1 MTEKIQQIIDAIKQ
15 KTLRMHSQLV
25 ATREQN
31 VHLGTENQSL
41 KERIESLEQTNEVLK
56 AKLFDLELQLTA
68 TKEQVVHSSFSNSRK
83 EEEIDEL
90 VKEIE
95 YCISQLKK

>member
-1 MTEKIQQIIDAIKQ
+1 
-15 KTLRMHSQLV
+15 MHAQLV
-25 ATREQN
+25 ASREQIAYL
-31 VHLGTENQSL
+31 VTENQSF
-41 KERIESLEQTNEVLK
+41 KVQIESLGQANKALE
-56 AKLFDLELQLTA
+56 AKLSNLELQLFA
-68 TKEQVVHSSFSNSRK
+68 TKEQVVNAPVSHSKK

>member
-1 MTEKIQQIIDAIKQ
+1 MTEKIQQIILAIRTKMVQ
-15 KTLRMHSQLV
+15 MHEELV
-25 ATREQN
+25 ASREQN
-31 VHLGTENQSL
+31 NILETENESL
-41 KERIESLEQTNEVLK
+41 KSQIEELHKDREDQKV
-56 AKLFDLELQLTA
+56 KLSELELQLMA
-68 TKEQVVHSSFSNSRK
+68 AKEQVVTAPFSQSKK

>member
-1 MTEKIQQIIDAIKQ
+1 MTERIQQIIGTIRTKMVQ
-15 KTLRMHSQLV
+15 MHAQLV
-25 ATREQN
+25 ASREKYA
-31 VHLGTENQSL
+31 LLETDFLSL
-41 KERIESLEQTNEVLK
+41 KSQLDALQQSNNELK
-56 AKLFDLELQLTA
+56 EKLSDVELQLITA
-68 TKEQVVHSSFSNSRK
+68 KEQVVSTPFSVSRK

>member
-1 MTEKIQQIIDAIKQ
+1 MTEKIQQIIGNIRTKMVQ
-15 KTLRMHSQLV
+15 LHSQLV
-25 ATREQN
+25 ASREKN
-31 VHLGTENQSL
+31 ALLETEFLSL
-41 KERIESLEQTNEVLK
+41 KTQLDSLQQTNHALQ
-56 AKLFDLELQLTA
+56 AKLSEVELQLITA
-68 TKEQVVHSSFSNSRK
+68 KEQVVSAPISQSRK

>member
-1 MTEKIQQIIDAIKQ
+1 MTEKIQQIIGAIRTKMVQ
-15 KTLRMHSQLV
+15 MHAQLV
-25 ATREQN
+25 ASREQN
-31 VHLGTENQSL
+31 IILETENKSL
-41 KERIESLEQTNEVLK
+41 KSQIEMLQKDREDQK
-56 AKLFDLELQLTA
+56 AILSDLELQLMA
-68 TKEQVVHSSFSNSRK
+68 AKEQVAISPVSQSRK

>member
-1 MTEKIQQIIDAIKQ
+1 MTEKIQQIIGAIRTKMVQ
-15 KTLRMHSQLV
+15 MHEQLV
-25 ATREQN
+25 ASRVQN
-31 VHLGTENQSL
+31 NILETENKSL
-41 KERIESLEQTNEVLK
+41 KSQIEMLQKDREDQK
-56 AKLFDLELQLTA
+56 AKLSDLELQLMVA
-68 TKEQVVHSSFSNSRK
+68 KEQVASAPVSQSRK

>member
-1 MTEKIQQIIDAIKQ
+1 MTERIQQIIVSIRTKMIQ
-15 KTLRMHSQLV
+15 MHNQLV
-25 ATREQN
+25 DSREKN
-31 VHLGTENQSL
+31 SSLETENRSL
-41 KERIESLEQTNEVLK
+41 KSQIEFLQQSNNALEVRLS
-56 AKLFDLELQLTA
+56 DLELQLITA
-68 TKEQVVHSSFSNSRK
+68 KEQVASTPASVYRN

>member
-1 MTEKIQQIIDAIKQ
+1 MTEKIQQIIGAIRTKMVQ
-15 KTLRMHSQLV
+15 MHAQLV
-25 ATREQN
+25 ASREQN
-31 VHLGTENQSL
+31 NILETENKSL
-41 KERIESLEQTNEVLK
+41 KSQIEMLQKDREDQK
-56 AKLFDLELQLTA
+56 AILSDLELQLMA
-68 TKEQVVHSSFSNSRK
+68 TKEQVAIAPVSQFRK

>member
-1 MTEKIQQIIDAIKQ
+1 MTEKIQQIIGAIRTKMVQ
-15 KTLRMHSQLV
+15 MHEQLV
-25 ATREQN
+25 ASREQN
-31 VHLGTENQSL
+31 NILETENKSL
-41 KERIESLEQTNEVLK
+41 KSQIEMLQKDREDQK
-56 AKLFDLELQLTA
+56 AKLSDLELQLMA
-68 TKEQVVHSSFSNSRK
+68 AKEQVASAPGSQSRK

>member
-1 MTEKIQQIIDAIKQ
+1 MTEKIQQIIGAIRTKMVQ
-15 KTLRMHSQLV
+15 MHEQLV
-25 ATREQN
+25 ASREQN
-31 VHLGTENQSL
+31 NILETENKSL
-41 KERIESLEQTNEVLK
+41 KSQIEMLQKDREDQK
-56 AKLFDLELQLTA
+56 AKLSDLELQLMA
-68 TKEQVVHSSFSNSRK
+68 AKEQVASAPVSQSRK

>member
-1 MTEKIQQIIDAIKQ
+1 MTERIQQIIGTIRTKMIQ
-15 KTLRMHSQLV
+15 MHGQLV
-25 ATREQN
+25 ASREKYT
-31 VHLGTENQSL
+31 LLETEFLSL
-41 KERIESLEQTNEVLK
+41 KSQLDALQQNNNALKEKLSEV
-56 AKLFDLELQLTA
+56 ELQLITA
-68 TKEQVVHSSFSNSRK
+68 KEQVASTPVSVSRK

>member
-1 MTEKIQQIIDAIKQ
+1 MVQ
-15 KTLRMHSQLV
+15 MHEQLV
-25 ATREQN
+25 ASREQN
-31 VHLGTENQSL
+31 NILETENKSL
-41 KERIESLEQTNEVLK
+41 KSQIEMLQKDREDQK
-56 AKLFDLELQLTA
+56 AKLSDLELQLMA
-68 TKEQVVHSSFSNSRK
+68 AKEQVASAPVSQSRK